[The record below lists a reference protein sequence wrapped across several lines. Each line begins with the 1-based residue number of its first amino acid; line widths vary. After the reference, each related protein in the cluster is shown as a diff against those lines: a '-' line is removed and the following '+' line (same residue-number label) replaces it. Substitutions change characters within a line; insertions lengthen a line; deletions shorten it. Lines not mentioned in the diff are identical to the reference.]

1 MKLIFWNSSITV
13 TGAITQENR
22 RDKHNPTSLRS
33 SSSSHEKG
41 SHANSGKPRA
51 SSVRRGD
58 KHSKEEGSK
67 ERQSPKKYVHPTPRG
82 ALPAPVN
89 LNKDE
94 VPIQQDH
101 AQFKSVPQPKLSTA
115 PILPAQQKKA
125 KLANSEEVPNSRSPG
140 QQTPNRHS
148 NNMKKTAITTEKTPN
163 NYVPSGNGVIHTGT
177 YDCNRNSKNI
187 VPGYCVLALA
197 DALEHCNSDPN
208 CGGYQVTTNAGWH
221 AAYDRNGQSVV
232 QLFLV
237 NSPTTPN
244 HEWNCFNK
252 RTKAKPATVSNYV
265 AGGKG
270 MIHTGTYHCNNNSKN
285 IVPGYCILTLADAL
299 IHCNSDP
306 TCGGY
311 GVTTN
316 AGWHAAYD
324 RNGQSAVQLFL
335 LNSPR
340 IPNREW
346 NSFNKPPTVD
356 CDKDHT
362 VKALD
367 DNTLSGVLLV
377 KYCDATDFAAKA
389 CRAKNV
395 AKRLQ
400 SLLGAHLN
408 TQRVQGQFPCKI
420 NKVVGNTTQAEF
432 HYTVPCAK
440 SQQAAV
446 IASLKNICKDP
457 QLINTIIHENQRYKH
472 NAGSSSSSS
481 EEGSRGGSPKRRPP
495 GGKRGEK
502 HSKERGSKGSLWP
515 KSHSHFTDIAHAN
528 ITKKPLT
535 WKPTTVS
542 NYVAAGNGVIH
553 TGTYDCNRNSKNI
566 VPGYCVLTLA
576 DAVKHCNSDPNCGGY
591 EVTTNAGWHAAYDR
605 NGQSVVQ
612 LFLVNSPTTPN
623 HEWNCF
629 NKRTK
634 AKPATVSNYVAGGK
648 GMIHTGTY
656 HCNNN
661 SKNIVPG

>member
-1 MKLIFWNSSITV
+1 
-13 TGAITQENR
+13 
-22 RDKHNPTSLRS
+22 
-33 SSSSHEKG
+33 
-41 SHANSGKPRA
+41 
-51 SSVRRGD
+51 
-58 KHSKEEGSK
+58 
-67 ERQSPKKYVHPTPRG
+67 
-82 ALPAPVN
+82 
-89 LNKDE
+89 
-94 VPIQQDH
+94 
-101 AQFKSVPQPKLSTA
+101 
-115 PILPAQQKKA
+115 
-125 KLANSEEVPNSRSPG
+125 
-140 QQTPNRHS
+140 
-148 NNMKKTAITTEKTPN
+148 
-163 NYVPSGNGVIHTGT
+163 
-177 YDCNRNSKNI
+177 I
-187 VPGYCVLALA
+187 VPGYCVLTLA
-197 DALEHCNSDPN
+197 DAVKHCNSDPN
-208 CGGYQVTTNAGWH
+208 CGGYEVTTNAGWH

-502 HSKERGSKGSLWP
+502 HSKERGSKGRLWP

-605 NGQSVVQ
+605 
-612 LFLVNSPTTPN
+612 
-623 HEWNCF
+623 
-629 NKRTK
+629 
-634 AKPATVSNYVAGGK
+634 
-648 GMIHTGTY
+648 
-656 HCNNN
+656 
-661 SKNIVPG
+661 